1 VTTVDV
7 TMDEGDPMPA
17 AAGNSTRPLVRSRR
31 TAVTLVAAA
40 TVCSA
45 LTLTPGAGAAELA
58 GASHSEKILFA
69 DDFSKGF
76 DAQQTWL
83 LGSSNTPDG
92 KLAQGDGVITSNAQ
106 GITVV
111 PTGRNPRTG
120 RPAFAAT
127 SDQHASG
134 FGGGTGDH
142 LKWVAQPRVSSAN
155 GFPVPAT
162 GSWNC
167 NADVTVKAEGVA
179 DHPFGKAVSDP
190 QSDPRLASATVITVD
205 HASHT
210 VANFSVTNH
219 EVHAVYERLPVES
232 GEYAAFHYSVPVFK
246 RTAGQPVKL
255 RIRYDQGGKR
265 VSWLV
270 NGRTVLSTNKIG
282 THAFDRK
289 YLRIEHSGPD
299 EQVTATSVQCGIA
312 TGNLLD
318 GGGGVGDRDKAG
330 LVRLEDSPDFYY
342 DPAKGAPAPQKFHD
356 DKSLLSNRL
365 WGQGVTLKV
374 RSFSITQTD

>member
-1 VTTVDV
+1 MVSTVLPRGPTGSALTTADVPMREVDV
-7 TMDEGDPMPA
+7 PMYEEDPMPA
-17 AAGNSTRPLVRSRR
+17 AAGHSTRPLVRSRR

-45 LTLTPGAGAAELA
+45 LTLTPGAGAAERA

-69 DDFSKGF
+69 DDISKGF

-92 KLAQGDGVITSNAQ
+92 ELAQGDGVITSHAR
-106 GITVV
+106 GIAVV
-111 PTGRNPRTG
+111 PTG
-120 RPAFAAT
+120 
-127 SDQHASG
+127 
-134 FGGGTGDH
+134 
-142 LKWVAQPRVSSAN
+142 
-155 GFPVPAT
+155 
-162 GSWNC
+162 
-167 NADVTVKAEGVA
+167 
-179 DHPFGKAVSDP
+179 SDP

-219 EVHAVYERLPVES
+219 EVHAVYQRLPVES
-232 GEYAAFHYSVPVFK
+232 GEYAALYYSVPVFK

-270 NGRTVLSTNKIG
+270 NGQTVLSTNKIG
-282 THAFDRK
+282 THAFDRR
-289 YLRIEHSGPD
+289 YLRIEHEGPD

-318 GGGGVGDRDKAG
+318 GGGGANDRDKAG

-342 DPAKGAPAPQKFHD
+342 DPAEGAPAPQKFHD
-356 DKSLLSNRL
+356 DRSLLSNRL

-374 RSFSITQTD
+374 RSFSITTSQ